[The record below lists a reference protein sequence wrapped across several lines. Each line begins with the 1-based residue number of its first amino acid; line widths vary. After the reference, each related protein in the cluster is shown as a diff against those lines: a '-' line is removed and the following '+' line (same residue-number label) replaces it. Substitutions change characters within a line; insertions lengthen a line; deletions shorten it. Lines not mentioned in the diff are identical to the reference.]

1 VGGLLTPA
9 SSTFGLVT
17 SGVFTISTT
26 GLHTITLSATATTS
40 DLTTM
45 VDSVTLN
52 PVTVATSSFA
62 NGSFET
68 PSVGT
73 ASQQYNPVGATW
85 TFLGDSGIQSNG
97 SGWGVPNAPDGTQTA
112 FLNGNPNRG
121 TGNLGNISQSVNFTS
136 TGTYVVSF
144 QGARRQGQVQPLM
157 LTVDGVQVGGLL
169 TPSGSTFG
177 PVTSGV
183 FTISTTGLHTITL
196 SATATTSDLTTMVD
210 SVTLTPVTVATSS
223 FANASFET
231 PSVGTASQQ
240 YNPVGATWTF
250 LGDSGIQSN
259 GSGWGVP
266 NAPDGTQTAFLNG
279 NPNRG
284 TGNLGNISQSV
295 NFASTGNYT
304 ISFQALRRQGQ
315 VQPLKL
321 TVDGVQ
327 VGGLLT
333 PSGSTFGLVTS
344 GVFTINTTGLHTIT
358 LSATAT
364 TSDLTTMVDQMAL
377 NAQ

>member
-1 VGGLLTPA
+1 MTLIDVVSITGISIILPPTANAQSVTTTLNTAASVTLTGSDPNTPA
-9 SSTFGLVT
+9 LPLTY
-17 SGVFTISTT
+17 
-26 GLHTITLSATATTS
+26 TATTAPSHGALSGTAPNLTYTPTTGYTGS
-40 DLTTM
+40 DSFQFN
-45 VDSVTLN
+45 VSNGTLSSS
-52 PVTVATSSFA
+52 VATVSITVNSTLAPAFV
-62 NGSFET
+62 NGSFEA
-68 PSVGT
+68 PSLGT

-121 TGNLGNISQSVNFTS
+121 TGNLGNISQSVNFTT
-136 TGTYVVSF
+136 TGTYVVNF

-157 LTVDGVQVGGLL
+157 
-169 TPSGSTFG
+169 
-177 PVTSGV
+177 
-183 FTISTTGLHTITL
+183 
-196 SATATTSDLTTMVD
+196 
-210 SVTLTPVTVATSS
+210 
-223 FANASFET
+223 
-231 PSVGTASQQ
+231 
-240 YNPVGATWTF
+240 
-250 LGDSGIQSN
+250 
-259 GSGWGVP
+259 
-266 NAPDGTQTAFLNG
+266 
-279 NPNRG
+279 
-284 TGNLGNISQSV
+284 
-295 NFASTGNYT
+295 
-304 ISFQALRRQGQ
+304 
-315 VQPLKL
+315 L